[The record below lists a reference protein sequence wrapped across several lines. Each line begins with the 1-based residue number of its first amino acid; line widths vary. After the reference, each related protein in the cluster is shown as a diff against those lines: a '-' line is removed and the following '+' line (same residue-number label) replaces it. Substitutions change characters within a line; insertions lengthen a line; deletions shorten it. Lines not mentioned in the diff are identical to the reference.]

1 MLKLGRYPPQKIQSS
16 HLKSDYRIIQS
27 RKAKMN
33 ESVYSHV
40 NLRSEETRWI
50 NLLSV
55 RTKKRGCCTEV
66 AEARLYIC

>member
-1 MLKLGRYPPQKIQSS
+1 
-16 HLKSDYRIIQS
+16 
-27 RKAKMN
+27 MN

-55 RTKKRGCCTEV
+55 RTKKRGCCREV
-66 AEARLYIC
+66 AEARLYICEATQNTNCHMLLENIYTQKKNML